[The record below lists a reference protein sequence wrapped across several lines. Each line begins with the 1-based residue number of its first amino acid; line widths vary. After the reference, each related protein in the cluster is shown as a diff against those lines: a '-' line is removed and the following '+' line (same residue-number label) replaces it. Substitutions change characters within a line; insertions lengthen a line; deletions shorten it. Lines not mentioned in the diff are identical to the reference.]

1 MSKVAPALCS
11 SYKGV
16 LPSDLL
22 DKYTEKGGMN
32 RLEYD
37 LACLNTIH
45 EQIQESQSSSNDGAS
60 MEARRKQR
68 RQQRET
74 ISDSDAIAL
83 LKQRGIPTKE

>member
-1 MSKVAPALCS
+1 LSKVAPALCS

-22 DKYTEKGGMN
+22 DKYSVKGGMN

-37 LACLNTIH
+37 LACLNAIH
-45 EQIQESQSSSNDGAS
+45 EQIQESQSSSGDGAS

-68 RQQRET
+68 RQARET
-74 ISDSDAIAL
+74 ISDDDAIAL
-83 LKQRGIPTKE
+83 LKQRGIPTRE